1 MDSLSVE
8 DYLRKSLGKLERY
21 LPVLDELLVPSSSSK
36 SDGGVRGGAPG
47 SRPPLSV
54 PLLDLKCQV
63 EDTLSRWVVMALSVS
78 GVPTPGPWHGVD
90 AVAVLGELAGVVA
103 SQPWASRCCDEVA
116 ALALVVGDVVA
127 PSDGVGH
134 MPPEVGGVRE
144 VASWAVHLGRKVHYS
159 TVSRWAK
166 AGKIPSENTADGRTL
181 VRLADV
187 LERCHELGF

>member
-1 MDSLSVE
+1 MDE
-8 DYLRKSLGKLERY
+8 IYLRRSLATLERY
-21 LPVLDELLVPSSSSK
+21 LPILDELLVPSSSSK
-36 SDGGVRGGAPG
+36 SDGGARGGAPG

-63 EDTLSRWVVMALSVS
+63 EETLSRWVVMALSSS
-78 GVPTPGPWHGVD
+78 GAPAPGPWHGAD
-90 AVAVLGELAGVVA
+90 AVAVLGELADVIA

-116 ALALVVGDVVA
+116 ALVLVVGDVVA

-134 MPPEVGGVRE
+134 MPPEIGGVRE
-144 VASWAVHLGRKVHYS
+144 VASWAAHLGRKVS
-159 TVSRWAK
+159 ARTVYRWVASDL
-166 AGKIPSENTADGRTL
+166 IPSENTADGRTL